1 MPPSSAWTSARMRIA
16 IPPIAHEM
24 IAAGPAVASAPWA
37 PNNQPEPMIDPS
49 EAQIRPT
56 NPISLLSPGRARAM
70 EVGVGAVVA
79 ILGLPTLDACP
90 GRGWCKRIDRRRAKD
105 GNETSTSAGSL
116 GLDVVDVS

>member
-1 MPPSSAWTSARMRIA
+1 MRMA
-16 IPPIAHEM
+16 LPPIAHEM

-70 EVGVGAVVA
+70 EEGVGAVVA
-79 ILGLPTLDACP
+79 ILGLPTLDACRGG
-90 GRGWCKRIDRRRAKD
+90 GRRKRIDRRRA
-105 GNETSTSAGSL
+105 NAAANALAAG
-116 GLDVVDVS
+116 GGPDRCQVD